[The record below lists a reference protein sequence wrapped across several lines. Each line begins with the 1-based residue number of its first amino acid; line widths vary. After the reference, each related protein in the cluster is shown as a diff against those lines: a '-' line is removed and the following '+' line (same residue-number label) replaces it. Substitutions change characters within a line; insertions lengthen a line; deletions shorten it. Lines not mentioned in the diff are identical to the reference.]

1 MHPKYFPLGIA
12 KGRAFCNRVIERKR
26 LKDNIRASRHSLVIS
41 PRRYGKSS
49 LVLYVM
55 NELKILGTRVDLFV
69 TTDERKIEQEIIAGV
84 KNIISQVVP
93 KHEQV
98 LQTIKDYIKK
108 LELKLI
114 VGSDGVNLELIPT
127 GETDPARSIKSTL
140 LLLEHILVTKRK
152 KAVFFIDECQEIGIV
167 ASNKG
172 IEGAIRHVAQ
182 EVQQLTFIFS
192 GSNRYMLG
200 QMFNDRS
207 RPLYKLC
214 DRVTLNRI
222 HKQDYEL
229 FIQKISIEQWGDK
242 LPINVISKVFTATE
256 LHPYYINVLCGRI
269 WDIFTE
275 KSPTRN
281 TQIEK
286 IWTDYTEEQKS
297 EIAKELSLLSE
308 LQKKLIISIALGNNR
323 NLTGKKVLQRLNT
336 TSAAVVKALNVL
348 EDRDYIYASANG
360 GYNVLDPLIKMSIKL
375 SYGETIFEQ
384 NV

>member
-1 MHPKYFPLGIA
+1 
-12 KGRAFCNRVIERKR
+12 
-26 LKDNIRASRHSLVIS
+26 
-41 PRRYGKSS
+41 
-49 LVLYVM
+49 M

-200 QMFNDRS
+200 QMFNDLS
-207 RPLYKLC
+207 
-214 DRVTLNRI
+214 VTRGRLI
-222 HKQDYEL
+222 DHKRCL
-229 FIQKISIEQWGDK
+229 RF
-242 LPINVISKVFTATE
+242 
-256 LHPYYINVLCGRI
+256 
-269 WDIFTE
+269 
-275 KSPTRN
+275 TRN
-281 TQIEK
+281 
-286 IWTDYTEEQKS
+286 DCRVAAD
-297 EIAKELSLLSE
+297 EIPSRR
-308 LQKKLIISIALGNNR
+308 R
-323 NLTGKKVLQRLNT
+323 N
-336 TSAAVVKALNVL
+336 
-348 EDRDYIYASANG
+348 
-360 GYNVLDPLIKMSIKL
+360 
-375 SYGETIFEQ
+375 
-384 NV
+384 